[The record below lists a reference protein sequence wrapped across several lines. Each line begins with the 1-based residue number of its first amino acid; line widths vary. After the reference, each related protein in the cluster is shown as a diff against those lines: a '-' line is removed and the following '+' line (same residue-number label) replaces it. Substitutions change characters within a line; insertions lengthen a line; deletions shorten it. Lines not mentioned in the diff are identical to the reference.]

1 MQTEEDNILLA
12 QEVLAIAQE
21 RYRIGISNAIELQD
35 AFRSFEESMTR
46 LVNSR
51 FDAKTNETELRR
63 LSGQIDL

>member
-1 MQTEEDNILLA
+1 
-12 QEVLAIAQE
+12 
-21 RYRIGISNAIELQD
+21 LQD

-63 LSGQIDL
+63 LSGRLISDFR